1 MAKGSASFRYFI
13 LGLLAKRT
21 MSGYDIRR
29 FLKSLSWLIGS
40 PSSGSLYPIL
50 RALLQ
55 EELVTVETI
64 PGLDR
69 PPRKIYTIT
78 EAGRQEL
85 QVWLEQP
92 AVSKAPL
99 KAFVMRL
106 LLADSFSLAGLT
118 AHLQQRKAQVAAH
131 CDALDTAVDTLQEVD
146 KSGQF
151 LAMDYGLALAT
162 AELSWLDRTMGELS
176 KQPLLEEDKLGS
188 HTTKGTG

>member
-1 MAKGSASFRYFI
+1 MAAGTVSLRYFI
-13 LGLLAKRT
+13 LGLLAQQP

-29 FLKSLSWLIGS
+29 FMKSLSWLIGS

-50 RALLQ
+50 RALP
-55 EELVTVETI
+55 EEGLATVETI

-85 QVWLEQP
+85 QVWVEQP

-106 LLADSFSLAGLT
+106 LLAGCYSSAGLA
-118 AHLQQRKAQVAAH
+118 AHLQQRRAQVCAH
-131 CDALDTAVDTLQEVD
+131 RDALDTAVDASQEVD
-146 KSGQF
+146 KLGQF

-162 AELSWLDRTMGELS
+162 AELSWLDRTMSELS
-176 KQPLLEEDKLGS
+176 KQPLPEEDKQGIL
-188 HTTKGTG
+188 TT